1 MKKSPPIIGLLG
13 GIGSGKSAV
22 AFALKECGCIVADA
36 DANTKAVLHDPEVRE
51 QLIAWW
57 GTKVL
62 RTDGDIDRKAI
73 SDIVFHDEE
82 FRAYLLR

>member
-36 DANTKAVLHDPEVRE
+36 DANTKAVLHVPKC
-51 QLIAWW
+51 ANN
-57 GTKVL
+57 
-62 RTDGDIDRKAI
+62 
-73 SDIVFHDEE
+73 
-82 FRAYLLR
+82 